1 MIKQLPLQLLKERDE
16 NLSFSTDI
24 TTESGKQTLELYYFF
39 AKKEHS
45 KVNFHKFA
53 KQLREKEFNIQE
65 VFNVGDIEIFTDHF
79 NKKISANLWKIN
91 IDHFT
96 RTGKWLSWKFIQTK
110 VKSSSRTI
118 PKRTIPKFLEK

>member
-39 AKKEHS
+39 SKKEHS